1 MKERP
6 IIFSTPMVQAIL
18 EGLKTQ
24 TRRVVK
30 PFVDKSSWKKSAE
43 TREKEWRPQLRLAPV
58 HHGYYDDMW
67 CLFNKD
73 DQPAS
78 VPYTGRRCPYGK
90 HGDLLWVR
98 ETFCVWS
105 YDNNDVWY
113 KASPI
118 SSQGWHNETLKN
130 NGKKWKPSIH
140 MPKKYARIWLEI
152 VGVRVERVQDIS
164 DVDAMAEGVKSNI
177 CLASLEEPDYREEI
191 GYRYAFSVL
200 WDSINGKK
208 EGCSWADNPWV
219 WIVEFKRVEGL

>member
-1 MKERP
+1 
-6 IIFSTPMVQAIL
+6 
-18 EGLKTQ
+18 
-24 TRRVVK
+24 
-30 PFVDKSSWKKSAE
+30 
-43 TREKEWRPQLRLAPV
+43 
-58 HHGYYDDMW
+58 
-67 CLFNKD
+67 
-73 DQPAS
+73 
-78 VPYTGRRCPYGK
+78 
-90 HGDLLWVR
+90 
-98 ETFCVWS
+98 
-105 YDNNDVWY
+105 
-113 KASPI
+113 
-118 SSQGWHNETLKN
+118 
-130 NGKKWKPSIH
+130 

>member
-18 EGLKTQ
+18 DGRKTQ

-30 PFVDKSSWKKSAE
+30 QKLSSPTAHQIELEQGFIRDRGQNLKPIK
-43 TREKEWRPQLRLAPV
+43 
-58 HHGYYDDMW
+58 
-67 CLFNKD
+67 
-73 DQPAS
+73 
-78 VPYTGRRCPYGK
+78 CPYGK
-90 HGDLLWVR
+90 PGDRLWVR

>member
-18 EGLKTQ
+18 DGRKTQ

-30 PFVDKSSWKKSAE
+30 QKLSSPTAHQIELEQGFIRDRGQNLKPIK
-43 TREKEWRPQLRLAPV
+43 
-58 HHGYYDDMW
+58 
-67 CLFNKD
+67 
-73 DQPAS
+73 
-78 VPYTGRRCPYGK
+78 CPYGK
-90 HGDLLWVR
+90 PGDRLWVR

-140 MPKKYARIWLEI
+140 MPKKYARIWLE
-152 VGVRVERVQDIS
+152 VTGVRVERVQEIT
-164 DVDAMAEGVKSNI
+164 VGDALSEGVGCDFGKHFDPQ
-177 CLASLEEPDYREEI
+177 EPGPEPDYL
-191 GYRYAFSVL
+191 FSKL

-208 EGCSWADNPWV
+208 EGCSWAENPWV
-219 WIVEFKRVEGL
+219 FVISFKVIKT

>member
-18 EGLKTQ
+18 EGRKTQ
-24 TRRVVK
+24 TMRVIK
-30 PFVDKSSWKKSAE
+30 KMPKTLPGWWKE
-43 TREKEWRPQLRLAPV
+43 LYW
-58 HHGYYDDMW
+58 
-67 CLFNKD
+67 
-73 DQPAS
+73 AS
-78 VPYTGRRCPYGK
+78 VGHFVKGAVQHCPYGK
-90 HGDLLWVR
+90 PGDLLWVR

-140 MPKKYARIWLEI
+140 MPKKYARIWLE
-152 VGVRVERVQDIS
+152 VTGVRVERVQEIS
-164 DVDAMAEGVKSNI
+164 HADAVAEGYKE
-177 CLASLEEPDYREEI
+177 CEPNNYGTGSRARDWF
-191 GYRYAFSVL
+191 ACL

-208 EGCSWADNPWV
+208 NGCSWAENPWV
-219 WIVEFKRVEGL
+219 WIVEFKRVEGK